1 MTERDAQ
8 RIANLIL
15 KHATAR
21 MAAESE
27 FEWDR
32 ENQLV
37 SNLDE
42 QLRQGGFFAIV
53 SVKAQTAEA
62 VAL

>member
-1 MTERDAQ
+1 MTESDAQ

-21 MAAESE
+21 MAAETE

-32 ENQLV
+32 ERQIASSLT
-37 SNLDE
+37 E
-42 QLRQGGFFAIV
+42 QLWQGGFFAIV
-53 SVKAQTAEA
+53 SVTAQTAEV